1 MNCRTRTRKTS
12 RRPAE
17 RDPALPVRQLRNLG
31 PASAGWLVAVGIH
44 TLADLRAAGAA
55 ETWRR
60 VFEAGRNPSLNLL
73 WALEGA
79 LRDEHW
85 GELPPA
91 VKAELRR
98 KIAD

>member
-1 MNCRTRTRKTS
+1 
-12 RRPAE
+12 
-17 RDPALPVRQLRNLG
+17 VRQLRNLG
-31 PASAGWLVAVGIH
+31 PVSAGWLAAVGIH

-55 ETWRR
+55 EAWRR

-85 GELPPA
+85 GELPPT
-91 VKAELRR
+91 VKAALRR
-98 KIAD
+98 QIGD